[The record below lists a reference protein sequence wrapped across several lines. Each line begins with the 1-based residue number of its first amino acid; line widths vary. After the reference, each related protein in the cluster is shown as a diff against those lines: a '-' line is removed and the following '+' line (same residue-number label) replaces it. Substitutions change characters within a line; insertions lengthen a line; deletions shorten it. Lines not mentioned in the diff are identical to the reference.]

1 MIHPFRTL
9 LTVLFFS
16 LLCQN
21 LSAQYGDQFENR
33 GFEQWTDRVSEPS
46 HWHSGGTA
54 EGTFAGFLSSQIESS
69 DQVRPNAT
77 GSKSVRVFPTS
88 IFGITANGALT
99 NGRMYAGSISATDA
113 GNYTFTQRAN
123 EAFNTPVSALPDS
136 ITLWVCFRS
145 ESATERALLRA
156 TVHGD
161 ADFRMCA
168 DGTENPTDMRVASAM
183 FSFTRTS
190 EANGEFV
197 WKRFSIPFDNEGPC
211 TEPHYILFSL
221 VTNELPGEGSTNDD
235 IFVDDVLL
243 IYNPTLQMGELES
256 DHFVAGETITIP
268 FTLSGTMSADNLN
281 AAPNEVIAQLS
292 DANGSFD
299 NPIELGRVA
308 TDTTGSITAT
318 IPEGTEGERFNI
330 RVVATNYPMVGGNIQ
345 EISIEDPYGMNEN
358 GVNCAIWPNPAT
370 STLNITAESSI
381 LTVSIED
388 VSGRT
393 VMKTHPENTEL
404 TIDLGGYQPGVY
416 VVRMVTETT
425 QMTRRF
431 VKP

>member
-1 MIHPFRTL
+1 MKHPFRIL

-16 LLCQN
+16 FLCQN

-54 EGTFAGFLSSQIESS
+54 EGTFAGFLSSQIEPSE
-69 DQVRPNAT
+69 QVRPNAT
-77 GSKSVRVFPTS
+77 GSKSVRIFPTS

-123 EAFNTPVSALPDS
+123 EAFNTPVSAIPDS
-136 ITLWVCFRS
+136 IALWVCFRS
-145 ESATERALLRA
+145 ESATDCALLRA

-168 DGTENPTDMRVASAM
+168 DGTESPSDIKVASAS
-183 FSFTRTS
+183 FPFTRTS
-190 EANGEFV
+190 VAHGDYI
-197 WKRFSIPFDNEGPC
+197 WQRFSIPFVNDGPC
-211 TEPHYILFSL
+211 NDPRYVLFNL
-221 VTNELPGEGSTNDD
+221 TTNSVPGEGSTNDD

-243 IYNPTLQMGELES
+243 IYNPSLQMEQLEN
-256 DHFVAGETITIP
+256 DPFIAGETIIIP

-292 DANGSFD
+292 DANGSFN

-308 TDTTGSITAT
+308 TNTSGSITVT
-318 IPEGTEGERFNI
+318 IPGGTEGEHFNI
-330 RVVATNYPMVGGNIQ
+330 RVVSTNYPMVGGNIQ
-345 EISIEDPYGMNEN
+345 EVSIKDPYGVNEN
-358 GVNCAIWPNPAT
+358 SASCTIWPNPAT
-370 STLNITAESSI
+370 STLNITAESPI
-381 LTVSIED
+381 LSVSIED
-388 VSGRT
+388 ISGRT
-393 VMKTHPENTEL
+393 VMKDKVENAQFS
-404 TIDLGGYQPGVY
+404 IDLGGFQPGVY
-416 VVRMVTETT
+416 VVRLVTEAT

-431 VKP
+431 VKL